1 MALTFCLGDC
11 VADFGLDV
19 MHTVLRKDQ
28 GQAEREHAYIKILK
42 QHFKAGRKFWKL
54 CLTMS

>member
-11 VADFGLDV
+11 VVDIGLDV

-28 GQAEREHAYIKILK
+28 GQAERTHTHTHT
-42 QHFKAGRKFWKL
+42 Q
-54 CLTMS
+54 